1 MLNPCHVVVA
11 IQIYLFLSPKTK
23 FSSFV
28 FISYMRWLYGPYS
41 VNIFLFINL
50 LGISISKY
58 VRIRSVF

>member
-1 MLNPCHVVVA
+1 MLNPCHIVVA

-41 VNIFLFINL
+41 VYIFHFYKFI
-50 LGISISKY
+50 
-58 VRIRSVF
+58 RH